1 MQMAHFL
8 ELRTPWKQCCIA
20 LLLSISYFFTCA
32 NFAIAQKDNR
42 SPMTIASSIADKLVK
57 ETPFKYK
64 LSLSLPTNQFDGLQV
79 IDFGRTYQLGKP
91 LLAYAYTELFAKD
104 PMDFN
109 LNLEHNNGCK
119 IWLNG
124 QLVYSKED
132 NGTIKL
138 TYEERSLELK
148 HSVILKLKKGA
159 NALLVK
165 SSTLGKEW
173 KCYFQ
178 PPSQKGA
185 ILQKQIAYPEIGLK
199 HMGLVDNNVASLSNW
214 IVMGPFE
221 NKLQNNK
228 AKGLEIPFAPESGI
242 SFGQVYQGA
251 NGPVT
256 WSLPKI
262 DVLGNLI
269 DNKEWGTNY
278 TWNYHNGG
286 VAWAMQQL
294 GELSGNL
301 QYKQYADNFCDF
313 HLQGKPFVE
322 YQVNNLNAFNSANSL
337 FINTPLLDFT
347 LAPALPFIYRLRKDA
362 SNFSEKKSYQEFIQ
376 SMMHYASKEQIRFP
390 GSGIYTR
397 TTPIKYT
404 TWVDDMFMGIPFL
417 VQASMYASDKNQQ
430 KLFLDDAANQ
440 VIGFNQQVFDA
451 SANLYVHAK
460 YSNSDE
466 KLPHWSRAN
475 GWGIWATTEVLMQL
489 PSSDARYQ
497 TILRNYQNHA
507 KALLALQD
515 QSGFWLNVLDVKNSP
530 KEVSG
535 TAIFMMA
542 FARGIRMGWLDKQ
555 TYLPA
560 IMKGWEALKSQV
572 EKDGTVHNICMGTMC
587 STDVNYYIT
596 RPFYDNDTHGLFA
609 VLFACMELEKLMKQ

>member
-1 MQMAHFL
+1 MQMVLLMVFRNHYKQCFIALFL
-8 ELRTPWKQCCIA
+8 SFTFLYPFDTIAQTDNRTPMA
-20 LLLSISYFFTCA
+20 VA
-32 NFAIAQKDNR
+32 GA
-42 SPMTIASSIADKLVK
+42 IADKLVK

-64 LSLSLPTNQFDGLQV
+64 ISLSLPSNHFDGLQV
-79 IDFGRTYQLGKP
+79 IDFGRTFQLGTP
-91 LLAYAYTELFAKD
+91 LLAYAYTELYVKES
-104 PMDFN
+104 MEFN

-124 QLVYSKED
+124 QLVYSVEE
-132 NGTIKL
+132 NGPIKL
-138 TYEERSLELK
+138 TYEERSLELR
-148 HSVILKLKKGA
+148 HSIMLKLKKGT

-185 ILQKQIAYPEIGLK
+185 ILQQKITYPEIGLK
-199 HMGLVDNNVASLSNW
+199 HMNLVDSNVASLSNW
-214 IVMGPFE
+214 IVIGPFE
-221 NKLQNNK
+221 NKIQNKK
-228 AKGLEIPFAPESGI
+228 AIGINIPYAPESAI
-242 SFGQVYQGA
+242 SFGQIFKGA
-251 NGPVT
+251 NGPVA

-262 DVLGNLI
+262 DILGNLI

-294 GELSGNL
+294 GELSGNI
-301 QYKQYADNFCDF
+301 QYKKYADNFCDF

-322 YQVNNLNAFNSANSL
+322 YQVNQLNAFNSANSL

-347 LAPALPFIYRLRKDA
+347 LAPALPFIYRLRTDKT
-362 SNFSEKKSYQEFIQ
+362 SFSDKKNYQEFVA
-376 SMMHYASKEQIRFP
+376 SMMHYANKEQIRLP
-390 GSGIYTR
+390 GSGIFTR
-397 TTPIKYT
+397 TTPTKYT

-417 VQASMYASDKNQQ
+417 VQASQYASDP
-430 KLFLDDAANQ
+430 KLKKAFLDDAANQ
-440 VIGFNQQVFDA
+440 VIGFNQQVFDP

-460 YSNSDE
+460 YSNSIE

-475 GWGIWATTEVLMQL
+475 GWGIWATTELLMQL

-497 TILRNYQNHA
+497 EILNNYQKHA

-515 QSGFWLNVLDVKNSP
+515 KTGFWLNVLDVKGSP

-535 TAIFMMA
+535 TAIFIMA

-560 IMKGWEALKSQV
+560 VMKGWEALKSEV
-572 EKDGTVHNICMGTMC
+572 ETDGTVHKICMGSMC
-587 STDVNYYIT
+587 STDVNYYNT

-609 VLFACMELEKLMKQ
+609 VLFACMEVEKLTKK

>member
-1 MQMAHFL
+1 M
-8 ELRTPWKQCCIA
+8 
-20 LLLSISYFFTCA
+20 
-32 NFAIAQKDNR
+32 D
-42 SPMTIASSIADKLVK
+42 IASSIADKLVR
-57 ETPFKYK
+57 ETAFKYK

-91 LLAYAYTELFAKD
+91 LLAYAYTELFVHD
-104 PMDFN
+104 SMDFN

-124 QLVYSKED
+124 KLVYTKEEISP
-132 NGTIKL
+132 IKL

-148 HSVILKLKKGA
+148 HSVVLKLKKGA

-165 SSTLGKEW
+165 STTLGKEW
-173 KCYFQ
+173 KCFFQ

-185 ILQKQIAYPEIGLK
+185 ILLKKIVYPEIGLK
-199 HMGLVDNNVASLSNW
+199 HMRLVDSNVASLSNW

-228 AKGLEIPFAPESGI
+228 SVGLDVPFAPESGI
-242 SFGQVYQGA
+242 SFGQVFQGA
-251 NGPVT
+251 SGPVT

-262 DVLGNLI
+262 DVLGSLI

-294 GELSGNL
+294 GELSGKS
-301 QYKQYADNFCDF
+301 QYTKYAENFCDF

-347 LAPALPFIYRLRKDA
+347 LAPALPFIYRLRTDA
-362 SNFSEKKSYQEFIQ
+362 TSFSGKNSYEEFVQ
-376 SMMHYASKEQIRFP
+376 SMMHYASKGQIRLP
-390 GSGIYTR
+390 GSNIFTR
-397 TTPIKYT
+397 TTPTKYT

-417 VQASMYASDKNQQ
+417 VQASQYVSDKTQ
-430 KLFLDDAANQ
+430 KKSFLDDAANQ

-460 YSNSDE
+460 YSTSNE

-475 GWGIWATTEVLMQL
+475 GWGVWATSEVLTQL
-489 PSSDARYQ
+489 PSSDNRYKK
-497 TILRNYQNHA
+497 ILQNFQNHA
-507 KALLALQD
+507 KALLLLQD
-515 QSGFWLNVLDVKNSP
+515 KSGFWLNVLDDRSSP

-535 TAIFMMA
+535 TAIFVMS
-542 FARGIRMGWLDKQ
+542 FAKGIRMGWLDKQ
-555 TYLPA
+555 TFLPA
-560 IMKGWEALKSQV
+560 VMKGWEALQSQV
-572 EKDGTVHNICMGTMC
+572 EIDGTVHNICMGTMC
-587 STDVNYYIT
+587 STDVNYYNT

-609 VLFACMELEKLMKQ
+609 VLFACMELEKLVKQ